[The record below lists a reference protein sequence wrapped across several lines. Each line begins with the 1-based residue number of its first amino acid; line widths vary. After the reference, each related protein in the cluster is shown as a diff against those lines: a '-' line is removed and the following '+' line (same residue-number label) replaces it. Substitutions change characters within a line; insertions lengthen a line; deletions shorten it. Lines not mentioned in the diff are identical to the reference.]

1 MSENCSA
8 SEVDISLSLTITV
21 QVLLA
26 ASLVVAVWALAILL
40 RCRSYLHFKMRLAVG
55 HFLGI
60 DVGSSITG
68 FFAFNVSFPLSSTYP
83 GHTCV

>member
-1 MSENCSA
+1 
-8 SEVDISLSLTITV
+8 
-21 QVLLA
+21 
-26 ASLVVAVWALAILL
+26 
-40 RCRSYLHFKMRLAVG
+40 MRLAVG

-83 GHTCV
+83 GHTCVWERISLFITSMQGFFLKNFYHIQLLLFKDEFLD